1 MMKKTLSIISA
12 SLGGVL
18 ALTVPAR
25 AAFQTES
32 IYEPISIVTLIV
44 LLCSVLCLIWAFKVL
59 SLVRGGLLSKS
70 WQMFVLGFGFLLLA
84 QIVTLGQQMAIF
96 SLPGF
101 VATAF
106 YLLMSVTWLL
116 GLYQTRRILG

>member
-1 MMKKTLSIISA
+1 MMKKVLYTA
-12 SLGGVL
+12 STGLAGVL
-18 ALTVPAR
+18 ITAVPAQ
-25 AAFQTES
+25 AAFQSEN
-32 IYEPISIVTLIV
+32 IYQPASIVTLIV
-44 LLCSVLCLIWAFKVL
+44 LLCSGLCLIWAFKVL

-84 QIVTLGQQMAIF
+84 QIVTLGQQVALIN
-96 SLPGF
+96 LPGF
-101 VATAF
+101 VVTAF

>member
-1 MMKKTLSIISA
+1 MKKTLSIIA
-12 SLGGVL
+12 VGLGGVL
-18 ALTVPAR
+18 ASAVPAR
-25 AAFQTES
+25 AAFETEN
-32 IYEPISIVTLIV
+32 IYEPVSIVTLIV
-44 LLCSVLCLIWAFKVL
+44 LLCSILCLIWAFKVL

-84 QIVTLGQQMAIF
+84 QIVSLGQQIAII

-101 VATAF
+101 VVTTF